1 VPLFRAILW
10 LTALDSL
17 LLGLWALTR
26 PGDLCALLQIA
37 PPRDPDALLWPLNGA
52 LTLTHAYCLLL
63 AFARPGR
70 NVGLVLPPLIG
81 RALLAAVWLWLL
93 AAGHGGAWPLGWL
106 ALHDAVV
113 VGLYA
118 GCLAYGWRIR
128 RAREAAPA
136 IME

>member
-1 VPLFRAILW
+1 MTLFRAILF

-26 PGDLCALLQIA
+26 PADLFALLQMA
-37 PPRDPDALLWPLNGA
+37 PPRDARLWPLIGA
-52 LTLTHAYCLLL
+52 LTLAHAPCLLL
-63 AFARPGR
+63 ALARPGR
-70 NVGLVLPPLIG
+70 NAGLILLPLIG

-93 AAGHGGAWPLGWL
+93 AARQGAAPALQGL
-106 ALHDAVV
+106 ALHDGVV

-128 RAREAAPA
+128 SARDAAPA